1 MLKNNTKNQKGVS
14 IFLALTVMTVFLAIS
29 LGLSVLLLGE
39 TKMIRGMGYSV
50 IAFYAADTGME
61 EILYLDLKC
70 RGSYCNSDPGDICL
84 DPPECLGLR
93 SDVTATG
100 VLDNGASYE
109 AEFSGGP
116 FSTCY
121 GRSFDKNTTSTGSYK
136 EVKRSIRTTTE
147 APYLSCDGATTTF
160 DGFCWY
166 EGEAGQSCETICS
179 FHDGNVGECRE
190 NDNSNCDLCK
200 IFHPFVGS
208 CGGFSEHTA
217 PFYHSDYL
225 GLGSEICAYRQPDA
239 GNSECWQVDVIPGE
253 QRFCACCQ

>member
-14 IFLALTVMTVFLAIS
+14 IFLALVVMTVFLAIS

-39 TKMIRGMGYSV
+39 TRIIRGMGYSV
-50 IAFYAADTGME
+50 IAFYAADTGVE
-61 EILYLDLKC
+61 EMLYLDLKC
-70 RGSYCNSDPGDICL
+70 QGSYCDDDPGDICI
-84 DPPECLGLR
+84 DEPECSGLR
-93 SDVTATG
+93 SGVTITD

-121 GRSFDKNTTSTGSYK
+121 GRNFDKNTTSTGSYK
-136 EVKRSIRTTTE
+136 EVKRSVRTITE
-147 APYLSCDGATTTF
+147 APSLSCGGEITTF

-166 EGEAGQSCETICS
+166 EGGAGQSCEVVCS
-179 FHDGNVGECRE
+179 SRGGNVGECRE
-190 NDNSNCDLCK
+190 NDNSSCDLCK
-200 IFHPFVGS
+200 IFHPFLGN
-208 CGGFSEHTA
+208 CGGFSQPTA

-225 GLGSEICAYRQPDA
+225 GFEICAYRQPDA
-239 GNSECWQVDVIPGE
+239 ENSECWQADELDGE